1 MFHAVYLNVG
11 KIKQFKP
18 INFHDCVYKYLRS
31 GAGVWEDSS
40 QLALLLLGS
49 LVPGSV
55 ALSLETQI
63 Y

>member
-49 LVPGSV
+49 LVPW
-55 ALSLETQI
+55 L
-63 Y
+63 